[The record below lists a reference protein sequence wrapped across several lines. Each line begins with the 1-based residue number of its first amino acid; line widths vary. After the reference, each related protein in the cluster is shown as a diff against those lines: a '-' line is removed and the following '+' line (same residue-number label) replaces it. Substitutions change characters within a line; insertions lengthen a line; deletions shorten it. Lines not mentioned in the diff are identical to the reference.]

1 MRAKEFVTEGPLDYL
16 KSAGQA
22 VAGAVQGVKTGWTAQ
37 QAANKFNNNVK
48 FTANE
53 AFKDWSGVMSSLDIA
68 NMTSEQISAELV
80 NFSNRAFGDKVH
92 NSQIPAPRLNSV
104 TDRNAMANYLKAR
117 SAEYWRAHAAQ
128 GRSAT
133 NPVTG
138 LRGPIAAPTAPTA
151 PTATAPTAT
160 APTAPTA
167 TAPTAPTK
175 QRKEPTIPPA
185 EAPTKYRSP
194 DDVVTAIIKTV
205 PANWLPDITAKLLA
219 RQRVQATPK

>member
-128 GRSAT
+128 GRSTT

-160 APTAPTA
+160 AA
-167 TAPTAPTK
+167 TAPTK

>member
-160 APTAPTA
+160 AA
-167 TAPTAPTK
+167 TAPTK

>member
-128 GRSAT
+128 GRSTT

-138 LRGPIAAPTAPTA
+138 LRGPIAAP
-151 PTATAPTAT
+151 T